1 MNIMVCFDGSN
12 VASHALDL
20 AKKRAGRLGGKIY
33 LVTSMPSGLE
43 MDKKDFEKAEKQLEK
58 AKLSVVKEN
67 IDCETL
73 LSVNQ
78 LSTGENLVQVA
89 EEKAISEIYIG
100 VRKRSKVGKLVFGS
114 TAQYVILS
122 APCPVITVK

>member
-1 MNIMVCFDGSN
+1 MVCFDGSN